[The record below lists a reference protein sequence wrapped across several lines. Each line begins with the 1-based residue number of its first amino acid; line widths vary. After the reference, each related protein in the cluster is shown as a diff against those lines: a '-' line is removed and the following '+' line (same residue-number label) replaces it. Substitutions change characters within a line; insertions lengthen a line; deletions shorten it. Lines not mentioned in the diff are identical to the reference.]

1 MKLVD
6 ICVRKGDECDGTP
19 LKFLIVTNRKYDGYT
34 TPGGKIDPGEDH
46 PEAALRELEEETGLV
61 ATAEDLRYIGKFEH
75 SWRGIDVTC
84 HGYVCHIEDLKGQ
97 EPRQVEEGTV
107 PSWADRDDLLDY
119 RKGCLAPA
127 YYGWLMAK
135 LNWDNYDD

>member
-6 ICVRKGDECDGTP
+6 ICVRRKSDD
-19 LKFLIVTNRKYDGYT
+19 KFLVVTNRKYGGYT
-34 TPGGKIDPGEDH
+34 TPGGKVDPGESHED
-46 PEAALRELEEETGLV
+46 AALRELKEETGLV

-84 HGYVCHIEDLKGQ
+84 FGYVCHIEDFEGQ
-97 EPRQVEEGTV
+97 QPRQVEEGTKPFWV
-107 PSWADRDDLLDY
+107 ERDALLDY

-135 LNWDNYDD
+135 IHWDNYDD